1 MKIKYWMIVAFIV
14 GIVSLA
20 MPVTACVY
28 NHNPIFA
35 SYLNGCAFGCTS
47 AQDGDA
53 DYSTTYSYDFAA
65 RHQNPV
71 YPHFTTPDPL
81 LEKYYSISPFA
92 YCAGD
97 PINLIDPTGMVITDS
112 SKDEWDNM
120 KKDIENQINN
130 LTATLD
136 LKKASLRNMNI
147 SQEEAIA
154 MLGSLPERIRGL
166 KRSLSYMTELEAST
180 QMYALNPTVTGIEGG
195 MTFDGTTITLNY
207 NSTAQFVHELAH
219 GSQFEAGEIAFRLNE
234 NGEICPIFTDI
245 YDEINAYIA
254 QFCYSPNSIP
264 GTPRTTSDINIDFI
278 INLLDEFNRPL
289 YSSSSNAYTPLQRVT
304 IYNTISSVID
314 IYKLSGNIVN
324 ESSLAQPVYM
334 LQGIYS
340 KEQNSFK

>member
-1 MKIKYWMIVAFIV
+1 MKLRNLISTILLLLAAVGVCSADAYAEVNRRKFGGKELMSDHGLNLYDFVAR
-14 GIVSLA
+14 L
-20 MPVTACVY
+20 
-28 NHNPIFA
+28 HNP
-35 SYLNGCAFGCTS
+35 AF
-47 AQDGDA
+47 
-53 DYSTTYSYDFAA
+53 
-65 RHQNPV
+65 
-71 YPHFTTPDPL
+71 PHFTTPDPL

-112 SKDEWDNM
+112 SKDEWDSM

-195 MTFDGTTITLNY
+195 MTFDGKAITLNY

-245 YDEINAYIA
+245 YDEMIAYIA

-278 INLLDEFNRPL
+278 TNLLDEFNRPL

-340 KEQNSFK
+340 KIQSSFK